1 MMKILSRLVFLSLL
15 AVLAGSTTWSGP
27 LAPEM
32 RVVASR
38 DRDFIERSGAQTLEE
53 LLDTGIVRYFYA
65 GGQTLLVLVNGRPYT
80 TTRSDLDSL
89 PLSAIERVE
98 LLSGEGLGQF
108 GGIAVNG
115 AINVVMRK
123 DFDGVETR
131 ALTRIPGKDG
141 GDSWQ
146 GSISWG
152 GPIGNDGGHMAIG
165 VDVLRR
171 QEIASR
177 NREFSRSVWQEGGS
191 FREAKNVSVGGN
203 TLYVVDFENSV
214 FQDIRT
220 FPLGDCDPA
229 KGYAGPLQDPPSST
243 VPGDTGCGF
252 AYGDIAWNNADF
264 EQRTA
269 IMNLDLPLDGGRNLH
284 LYANLGQGE
293 SLFRYAPS
301 VGFLSFTPNDNLRQE
316 INTAITA
323 AGGSFTADQ
332 NDLFVVSHRF
342 LGHGNRDWHTRYNE
356 HDIAVG
362 ISGRLTEDLGYEAY
376 IDTYRLDGSTIG
388 NTFVHT
394 ERIRE
399 EIEERRYDVMNP
411 AAPGNREAIE
421 RSSLQQERDFG
432 QEYLGARL
440 ALEGQTFAIGDR
452 KVAWIAGLSAGKSKV
467 RSILRFRDNQ
477 GDTHDVNEVLGSG
490 GVSYEG
496 ERRGIGMFGDMAV
509 PLTGKTDFR
518 VAARGDE
525 YDDVGGLHS
534 YRLSVEHRPNDVLTL
549 RSSWGTGDRAPSMS
563 SLHSTGAQDHPYI
576 QCDPGRNPDPNG
588 TCTTSNPRQVTRET
602 RGNPQLEPSET
613 ERFAVGTAFSW
624 RPFFLDVEWYRLER
638 SGLPGLRN
646 PDWAMRNLRD
656 CGDGEKSNCIERT
669 GGSIIIHDSFANI
682 EDTKISG
689 VTTRYR
695 RDFGTDWGEIVLSGA
710 WRHVTEAERTVEGNK
725 EQYATSR
732 NMVRSRFEARRGDV
746 TATWTV
752 NYREGFRNQSNTGDF
767 DDWLGHDFAVDWK
780 NPMGIEG
787 SRLTAGV
794 FNLTDASLTVDTSN
808 PSSVDGPEAAGWG
821 RTFFLTVNRR
831 F

>member
-1 MMKILSRLVFLSLL
+1 MKILSRLVFSFLL
-15 AVLAGSTTWSGP
+15 TVLAGSAAWSGP

-32 RVVASR
+32 RVIASR

-65 GGQTLLVLVNGRPYT
+65 GGQTLLVLVDGRPYAT
-80 TTRSDLDSL
+80 TDSDLDTL
-89 PLSAIERVE
+89 PLSAIERID
-98 LLSGEGLGQF
+98 LLSGESLGQF

-123 DFDGVETR
+123 DFDGFETR

-146 GSISWG
+146 GSVFRG
-152 GPIGNDGGHMAIG
+152 GPIGNDGGRMAIG

-171 QEIASR
+171 QEIPSR
-177 NREFSRSVWQEGGS
+177 SREFSRSVWQEGGS
-191 FREAKNVSVGGN
+191 FHEAKNVSVGGN
-203 TLYVVDFENSV
+203 TVYVVDFENSV
-214 FQDIRT
+214 FQGVRAV
-220 FPLGDCDPA
+220 PLGDCDPA
-229 KGYAGPLQDPPSST
+229 KGYTGPLRDPPSST

-252 AYGDIAWNNADF
+252 AYGDIAWNTADF

-284 LYANLGQGE
+284 LHANLGQGE
-293 SLFRYAPS
+293 WSFRYAPS
-301 VGFLSFTPNDNLRQE
+301 VGFFSFTPTDEVLTE
-316 INTAITA
+316 INDA
-323 AGGSFTADQ
+323 AGESFTADSR
-332 NDLFVVSHRF
+332 DRYAIGHRF
-342 LGHGNRDWHTRYNE
+342 LGHRNRDWHTGYKE
-356 HDIAVG
+356 YDIAAG

-376 IDTYRLDGSTIG
+376 IDAYRLDGSLVG

-394 ERIRE
+394 SRIRE
-399 EIEERRYDVMNP
+399 EIRQGRYDVINP
-411 AAPGNREAIE
+411 ASPENRQAIE
-421 RSSLQQERDFG
+421 RSSLQEEHDLSL
-432 QEYLGARL
+432 EYLGGRL
-440 ALEGQTFAIGDR
+440 ALEGQTFAIDER
-452 KVAWIAGLSAGKSKV
+452 KVAWIAGLSAGKSRV
-467 RSILRFRDNQ
+467 HSILRFRDNQ

-496 ERRGIGMFGDMAV
+496 ERRGIGVFGDMAV

-518 VAARGDE
+518 VAASGDE

-549 RSSWGTGDRAPSMS
+549 RSSWSAGDRAPSMS

-576 QCDPGRNPDPNG
+576 QCDPGPSPAQG
-588 TCTTSNPRQVTRET
+588 SACTASNPRQVTREAT
-602 RGNPQLEPSET
+602 GNPQLEPSET
-613 ERFAVGTAFSW
+613 ERFAVGTEFRW

-646 PDWAMRNLRD
+646 PDWAMRNLD
-656 CGDGEKSNCIERT
+656 PCAQGQTSNCIART
-669 GGSIIIHDSFANI
+669 GGSITIYDSFANI
-682 EDTKISG
+682 VDTGISG

-695 RDFGTDWGEIVLSGA
+695 RNFGTDWGEIVLSGA
-710 WRHVTEAERTVEGNK
+710 WRHVTDAERTVEGNQ
-725 EQYATSR
+725 ERYATSK

-752 NYREGFRNQSNTGDF
+752 NYREGFRNQSDTGDF
-767 DDWLGHDFAVDWK
+767 DNWLGHDLAVDW
-780 NPMGIEG
+780 NEPMGIDG
-787 SRLTAGV
+787 ARITAGV

-808 PSSVDGPEAAGWG
+808 PNSVDGPEAAGWG
-821 RTFFLTVNRR
+821 RTFFLTLNKS